1 MSTRSLGFISLL
13 LNLDDCSFNL
23 FLLDFFYT
31 FRIDLGFFLLLFFIG
46 PRAPWDSAAGPP
58 RTIATRTIGH
68 LDQCSRR
75 ATARVSVDDIIL
87 DARGCVDFH
96 TCTPFPYLFNT
107 FPSFL
112 ASRVSPTPTNI
123 NQRTLSVRTPQGSSA
138 WLWTE
143 IIRVQGTRSA
153 IQFFLAF
160 IPSRDHPSDSTTG
173 RQTTHLFFFI

>member
-23 FLLDFFYT
+23 FYSTFFTLSGSTWGFFFFSSLSALALHGTRQRDLRGHSRPGLLDT
-31 FRIDLGFFLLLFFIG
+31 SINAL
-46 PRAPWDSAAGPP
+46 
-58 RTIATRTIGH
+58 ATV
-68 LDQCSRR
+68 
-75 ATARVSVDDIIL
+75 RVSVDDIIL
-87 DARGCVDFH
+87 DARGYVDFH

-112 ASRVSPTPTNI
+112 ASRVSPTPINI